1 MTIYL
6 HDWTVSARCRE
17 IGTHAFYA
25 DSNGNHDYAV
35 ARRVCQ
41 SCPVRLLCL
50 DTAMRT
56 EGDLPVMERA
66 GMWGG
71 LTPQE
76 RVDLHQHAT
85 GAAA

>member
-1 MTIYL
+1 MSIYL
-6 HDWTVSARCRE
+6 HDWTASARCRE
-17 IGTHAFYA
+17 IGVHAFYA
-25 DSNGNHDYAV
+25 EDNGSHDYTA

-56 EGDLPVMERA
+56 EGDLDALERA

-71 LTPQE
+71 LTPRE
-76 RVDLHQHAT
+76 RVALRKAT
-85 GAAA
+85 AGAAA